1 MLPQRGSGVLL
12 SRPPRDVSLFLR
24 PSRGGPRS
32 YSPSTG
38 SAALHPWLHPCAPL
52 GREPTPARA
61 RSHPE
66 FPQLLVLLA
75 QVLVLLARLL
85 VLLAQFFLL
94 LANFPLLL
102 ARFFLL
108 LANFPLLLAQFFLL
122 LANILL
128 RLANILLRLANIQQ
142 QPK

>member
-66 FPQLLVLLA
+66 FPQVLVLLA
-75 QVLVLLARLL
+75 QVLL
-85 VLLAQFFLL
+85 LLAQ
-94 LANFPLLL
+94 
-102 ARFFLL
+102 FFLL

-122 LANILL
+122 LARFFLL
-128 RLANILLRLANIQQ
+128 LANILLRLANIQQ

>member
-52 GREPTPARA
+52 GRVTTPARA

-66 FPQLLVLLA
+66 FPQLLLLLA
-75 QVLVLLARLL
+75 QVL

-102 ARFFLL
+102 A
-108 LANFPLLLAQFFLL
+108 NFPLLLARFFLL

-128 RLANILLRLANIQQ
+128 RLANI
-142 QPK
+142 

>member
-1 MLPQRGSGVLL
+1 MLPQRVSGVLL

-66 FPQLLVLLA
+66 FPQVLVLLA
-75 QVLVLLARLL
+75 QL
-85 VLLAQFFLL
+85 FLL

-102 ARFFLL
+102 ARFL
-108 LANFPLLLAQFFLL
+108 LL

-128 RLANILLRLANIQQ
+128 RLEVFLLRLANF
-142 QPK
+142 